1 MREFP
6 TYTIEKIQENLDSEL
21 AEFYNQNSSRSN
33 AYSESYQALIEELL
47 QKECADKDA
56 RSLSKL
62 YTQKIKIRNNK
73 HKRYYTKCQN
83 MIDTKMWE
91 TAENTDAFCFQDVL
105 LNFRVLNE
113 TQRQSLY
120 NNRSMEEVSRDRL
133 KEVEAWAKDPSAK
146 MIDYPGT
153 EKKTA
158 KSVLSNFLLDLTI
171 DILRVIQEKFDND
184 LQGQTVSYLE
194 NLSNKAIFGATRE
207 KIKINQG
214 GITKIKIFRNETHTK
229 CTTITYDG
237 TGGEDFIYLFDET
250 DLELI
255 SYLATR
261 SIQAPPTERPIIIE
275 EMSLVRISMG
285 NSDRVPSKKDYTKM
299 KSRMQK
305 IRHAV
310 FDFDD
315 KEGSYTLIGDYK
327 FIKRGGREY
336 LAYYPGGFMESQ
348 VENGMIMRL
357 PADVKNELDYS
368 VAKLLYVPFMQQRIR
383 IYRLIANGQKENGQY
398 TVLFKYADF
407 LTYVNFGDG
416 NQKDGRDSIDKALR
430 DYIRIGKLVKSFSYS
445 KINDAYTITFY
456 ELSDT
461 EIKDIDF
468 MLYNRGPKIIS
479 DDIVGQILL
488 TDLLP
493 G

>member
-1 MREFP
+1 MKEFP
-6 TYTIEKIQENLDSEL
+6 TYTIEKIQENLDPEL
-21 AEFYNQNSSRSN
+21 AEFYNRNSSRSN

-73 HKRYYTKCQN
+73 HKRYYNKCQD

-91 TAENTDAFCFQDVL
+91 TAENTDSFCFQEVL
-105 LNFRVLNE
+105 LNFKILNE
-113 TQRQSLY
+113 AQRQSLY
-120 NNRSMEEVSRDRL
+120 KNRSMEEVSRDRL
-133 KEVEAWAKDPSAK
+133 KEVEAWAQDPNAK

-207 KIKINQG
+207 KIKINKN
-214 GITKIKIFRNETHTK
+214 GITKIKIYRDEAHTK

-237 TGGEDFIYLFDET
+237 TGGEDFIYLFDEI

-275 EMSLVRISMG
+275 EMPLVRISMG
-285 NSDRVPSKKDYTKM
+285 NSDRIPSKKDYIKM
-299 KSRMQK
+299 KSRLQK

-315 KEGSYTLIGDYK
+315 KEGSYTLVGDYTFEK
-327 FIKRGGREY
+327 KLGREY

-357 PADVKNELDYS
+357 PADVRNDLDYS

-398 TVLFKYADF
+398 TVRFKYADF

-416 NQKDGRDSIDKALR
+416 NQKDGRDAIDKALR

-445 KINDAYTITFY
+445 KINDAYTVTFY

-468 MLYNRGPKIIS
+468 MLYNRGPKRIS

-493 G
+493 A